1 MEISE
6 LQAKVK
12 KYRDENYGRG
22 KFTWPENIKG
32 EIRNFHQSGHSI
44 NSLSKSLR
52 ILGQVNISKALWEC
66 LVDNDTEGF
75 KEILRAHLELI
86 NKDDFAKEAGISRRT
101 LFRMLSEEGNPT
113 LDNISK
119 IINKL
124 CA

>member
-1 MEISE
+1 MPKRKVLKKQDFSFEDMPSLKAKNRKELKSFNASKRLKDKNYIS
-6 LQAKVK
+6 Q
-12 KYRDENYGRG
+12 
-22 KFTWPENIKG
+22 
-32 EIRNFHQSGHSI
+32 
-44 NSLSKSLR
+44 
-52 ILGQVNISKALWEC
+52 ALWEC
-66 LVDNDTEGF
+66 LVENDTEGF

-101 LFRMLSEEGNPT
+101 LFRMLSEDGNPT